1 MRVREPLVSS
11 YLMQRIPLTPRPD
24 WRAKAEA
31 LGFTYHTHER
41 GPYWDESAC
50 YEFSSREIDELEA
63 AANTLHSLCIAAA
76 QVVIDRGEWSR
87 VGIPEKAV
95 PTILAS
101 WNRDDPSLYGRFD
114 LAYDGA
120 SPPKLLEYNA
130 DTPTALIEAAV
141 VQWAWL
147 QECFPDADQFNSIH
161 EKLIEAWRN
170 VGAERVHFTA
180 VNDLPEDTQT
190 ITYLMDTC
198 LQAGFQTRWTAID
211 QLGWDHANAR
221 FVDAED
227 AEVNALFKLY
237 PWEWL
242 WREPFAECLPTAK
255 NLFIEPPWKLLLSNK
270 GLLPMLWEL
279 NPGHPNLLPAF
290 TSLEASLGGNYVRKP
305 VLSREGANLTV
316 VEGGVTLEEN
326 GGDYGA
332 EGFVYQARAAIP
344 NFSGN
349 RPVCGVWMVNHEA
362 CGLGLRE
369 DTRRITGNL
378 SRFVPHRM
386 G

>member
-1 MRVREPLVSS
+1 
-11 YLMQRIPLTPRPD
+11 MQRVTLTPRPD

-31 LGFTYHTHER
+31 LGFTYHTHEQ

-50 YEFSSREIDELEA
+50 YEISSHEVDELEA
-63 AANTLHSLCIAAA
+63 AANALNQLCIEAA
-76 QVVIDRGEWSR
+76 QVVLDRGWWSR
-87 VGIPEKAV
+87 LGIPEKAV

-147 QECFPDADQFNSIH
+147 QERFPDADQFNSIH

-180 VNDLPEDTQT
+180 VNELPEDTQT

-198 LQAGFQTRWTAID
+198 QQAGFQTRWTAID
-211 QLGWDHANAR
+211 QLGWDQANAR
-221 FVDAED
+221 FVDHED

-242 WREPFAECLPTAK
+242 WHEPFAEFLPTAK

-270 GLLPMLWEL
+270 GLLPILWEL

-290 TSLEASLGGNYVRKP
+290 TSLDASLGGNYVRKP
-305 VLSREGANLTV
+305 VLSREGANITV
-316 VEGGVTLEEN
+316 VEHGAKIEEN

-332 EGFVYQARAAIP
+332 EGFVYQALASIP
-344 NFSGN
+344 NFSGH
-349 RPVCGVWMVNHEA
+349 RPVSGVWMVNHEA
-362 CGLGLRE
+362 CGLGIRE

-386 G
+386 A

>member
-1 MRVREPLVSS
+1 
-11 YLMQRIPLTPRPD
+11 MQRVTLTPRPD

-31 LGFTYHTHER
+31 LGFTYHTHEQ

-50 YEFSSREIDELEA
+50 YEISSHEVDELEA
-63 AANTLHSLCIAAA
+63 AANALNQLCIEAA
-76 QVVIDRGEWSR
+76 QVVLDRGWWSR
-87 VGIPEKAV
+87 LGIPEKAV

-120 SPPKLLEYNA
+120 SPPKLLECNA

-147 QECFPDADQFNSIH
+147 QERFPDADQFNSSH
-161 EKLIEAWRN
+161 EKLIEAWRT

-180 VNDLPEDTQT
+180 VNELPEDTQT

-198 LQAGFQTRWTAID
+198 QQAGFQTRWTAID
-211 QLGWDHANAR
+211 QLGWDQANAR
-221 FVDAED
+221 FVDHED

-242 WREPFAECLPTAK
+242 WHEPFAEFLPTAK

-270 GLLPMLWEL
+270 GLLPILWEL

-290 TSLEASLGGNYVRKP
+290 TSLDASLGGNYVRKP
-305 VLSREGANLTV
+305 VLSREGANITV
-316 VEGGVTLEEN
+316 VEHGAKIEEN

-332 EGFVYQARAAIP
+332 EGFVYQALASIP
-344 NFSGN
+344 NFSGH
-349 RPVCGVWMVNHEA
+349 RPVSGVWMVNHEA
-362 CGLGLRE
+362 CGLGIRE
-369 DTRRITGNL
+369 DTCRITGNL

-386 G
+386 A

>member
-1 MRVREPLVSS
+1 
-11 YLMQRIPLTPRPD
+11 MQRVTLTPRAD

-31 LGFTYHTHER
+31 LGFTYHTPDR

-50 YEFSSREIDELEA
+50 YEFSTPEIDELEA
-63 AANTLHSLCIAAA
+63 AANTLHQLCVDAA
-76 QVVIDRGEWSR
+76 QVVIDRDWWSR
-87 VGIPEKAV
+87 LGIPEKAV

-141 VQWAWL
+141 VQWYWL
-147 QECFPDADQFNSIH
+147 QERFPDADQFNSIH

-170 VGAERVHFTA
+170 VGAPRVHFTA
-180 VNDLPEDTQT
+180 VSDLPEDTQT

-198 LQAGFQTRWTAID
+198 QQAGFQTRWTAID
-211 QLGWDHANAR
+211 QLGWDRTNAR
-221 FVDAED
+221 FVDSED
-227 AEVNALFKLY
+227 SEVNALFKLY

-242 WREPFAECLPTAK
+242 WQEAFAEFLPTAK

-270 GLLPMLWEL
+270 GLLPILWEL

-290 TSLEASLGGNYVRKP
+290 TSLDASLGGNYVRKP
-305 VLSREGANLTV
+305 VFSREGANVTV
-316 VEGGVTLEEN
+316 VEHGATVEETA
-326 GGDYGA
+326 GDYGA
-332 EGFVYQARAAIP
+332 EGFIYQALASIP

-349 RPVCGVWMVNHEA
+349 RPVCGVWMVSHEA

-386 G
+386 V